1 MRFTLDE
8 MNILS
13 ERLEKEEGRFH
24 WEFSG
29 GSADKAGNGLAM
41 VSRLQRKLRDQEAEL
56 DPEERR
62 WLAGLFEEDR
72 THIHGHAPDMY
83 ERVLQKLKH

>member
-13 ERLEKEEGRFH
+13 ERLEKEEAQLH
-24 WEFSG
+24 WEYSG
-29 GSADKAGNGLAM
+29 GSADKAGIGLAM
-41 VSRLQRKLRDQEAEL
+41 ISRLQRKLRDQEAEL
-56 DPEERR
+56 DSEERR

-72 THIHGHAPDMY
+72 AHIHGHAPDVY
-83 ERVLQKLKH
+83 RQILQKLH